1 MDHDM
6 KQNEKRRMDH
16 IMRHNEKTKDE
27 QLYFTNLSGVARA
40 VKVMYRDRSR
50 RPNTVSRTKHKDDC
64 MPRETHTQSL
74 LHKMAHPLRFRVAA

>member
-50 RPNTVSRTKHKDDC
+50 RPNTVN
-64 MPRETHTQSL
+64 
-74 LHKMAHPLRFRVAA
+74 